1 MGNFIR
7 PWQRLFLWLAPIL
20 LILSVW
26 QAVALVATH
35 IRGVPF
41 PTPLET
47 LLRLGSLLAGSKI
60 LGHSLF
66 HHTLDSLFRWSSS
79 FVVAALT
86 GIVFGIAIGWN
97 RILSRIT
104 LPGIF
109 VLQLVPGLA
118 WIPVALLLFG
128 VGERTTAFMIWIT
141 AFAPIVINVND
152 GVQRVD
158 VNIIRAARMLGS
170 KRIRFLWCVLLP
182 ASLPQIITGLRV
194 GLGNSWRV
202 VVAAEMVVG
211 TGTGLG
217 YTIIQSRWSMDYAAA
232 FVCILVICFIG
243 LGFEHLL
250 LGSLERRSLAR
261 RGLSFKDVTP

>member
-1 MGNFIR
+1 M
-7 PWQRLFLWLAPIL
+7 
-20 LILSVW
+20 
-26 QAVALVATH
+26 VAT
-35 IRGVPF
+35 
-41 PTPLET
+41 
-47 LLRLGSLLAGSKI
+47 
-60 LGHSLF
+60 
-66 HHTLDSLFRWSSS
+66 
-79 FVVAALT
+79 LT
-86 GIVFGIAIGWN
+86 GIAFGIAMGRN

-104 LPGIF
+104 RPGVY

-128 VGERTTAFMIWIT
+128 VGERTTAFMIWVT
-141 AFAPIVINVND
+141 AFAPIVMNVND

-158 VNIIRAARMLGS
+158 FNTIRAARMLGS
-170 KRIRFLWCVLLP
+170 KRIHFLWRLLLP

-232 FVCILVICFIG
+232 FVCIMIICFFG
-243 LGFEHLL
+243 LAFEHLL
-250 LGSLERRSLAR
+250 LGTLERRALAR
-261 RGLSFKDVTP
+261 RGLSFKDMTP